1 MGLEQE
7 IRTILDTKLAEENLF
22 LVDLEFS
29 SESLI
34 NILADSM
41 DGGISVSQ
49 CVAINRLLRNELG
62 EKLDNY
68 EMTVS
73 SPGLGKPFKHINQ
86 YIKNAQKPVEIV
98 LVNGQKLQGHLGNVE
113 ADKQIEVYQY
123 IKKNTKAKAHKPQAS
138 EEVTV
143 LKWDEVKETKVL
155 LNI

>member
-1 MGLEQE
+1 MSLEQE
-7 IRTILDTKLAEENLF
+7 IRTILDAKLAEENLF

-29 SESLI
+29 PDSLI

-41 DGGISVSQ
+41 EGGIAVSQ

-73 SPGLGKPFKHINQ
+73 SPGLGRGFKHINQ
-86 YIKNAQKPVEIV
+86 YIKNVQKPVEII
-98 LVNGQKLQGHLGNVE
+98 LHNGQKLQGILGNVE
-113 ADKQIEVYQY
+113 PNKHIEIYQY
-123 IKKNTKAKAHKPQAS
+123 IKKNTKAKSHKPQAS

-143 LKWDEVKETKVL
+143 VNWEEAKETKVL

>member
-1 MGLEQE
+1 MNLEQE
-7 IRTILDTKLAEENLF
+7 IRTILDSKLQEENLF
-22 LVDLEFS
+22 LVDLEFTP
-29 SESLI
+29 ESLI

-41 DGGISVSQ
+41 EGGISVAQ

-62 EKLDNY
+62 ERIDNY

-73 SPGLGKPFKHINQ
+73 SPGLGRPFKHINQ

-98 LVNGQKLQGHLGNVE
+98 LLNGQKLQGILGNVE
-113 ADKQIEVYQY
+113 ENKHIEIYQY

-143 LKWDEVKETKVL
+143 LKWDEMKETKVL

>member
-1 MGLEQE
+1 MNLEQE
-7 IRTILDTKLAEENLF
+7 IRTILDSKLQEENLF

-29 SESLI
+29 PDSLI
-34 NILADSM
+34 NILADSLE
-41 DGGISVSQ
+41 GGISVAQ

-62 EKLDNY
+62 ERIDNY

-86 YIKNAQKPVEIV
+86 FIKNAQKPVEIV
-98 LVNGQKLQGHLGNVE
+98 LLNGEKLQGILGKVE
-113 ADKQIEVYQY
+113 ENKLIEIYQY
-123 IKKNTKAKAHKPQAS
+123 IKKNTKAKAHKPKAS

-143 LKWDEVKETKVL
+143 LQWDEVKETKVL